1 VLGFYYCYRFFT
13 WNLRRNLIIWGYFI
27 EWWTE
32 MGRVCEG
39 EVLFEGIGRNFLLS
53 GRESV

>member
-1 VLGFYYCYRFFT
+1 MLGFYYCYRFFT